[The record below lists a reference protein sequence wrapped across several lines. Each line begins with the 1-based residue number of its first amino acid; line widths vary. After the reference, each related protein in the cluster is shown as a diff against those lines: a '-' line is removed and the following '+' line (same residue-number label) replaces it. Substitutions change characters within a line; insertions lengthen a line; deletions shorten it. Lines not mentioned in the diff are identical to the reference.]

1 MSHVFRQKYFSCVCV
16 LCIEIENTVFSMFC
30 NPTEW
35 RMVEFNRNL
44 ILRSVGWQK
53 CSAGGL
59 WEVMSIF
66 MFMLNYDLIIKSTH
80 LFRWFWVIHSIVIR
94 EMRHLQVLRVG
105 AARVRDHSWRAENHS
120 PEEALPLL
128 RQGRRGR
135 QCRGLSE
142 GGCSKTLLRCQE
154 VLKP

>member
-35 RMVEFNRNL
+35 RMVKFNRNL

-59 WEVMSIF
+59 REVMSIF

-80 LFRWFWVIHSIVIR
+80 LFRWFWVTHYDCHKMWLRNVTSAGTPGPGSQSTWSLLTSWEPFARRNSTPSSTRAAGETMSGTIR
-94 EMRHLQVLRVG
+94 RWVQQNF
-105 AARVRDHSWRAENHS
+105 A
-120 PEEALPLL
+120 
-128 RQGRRGR
+128 
-135 QCRGLSE
+135 
-142 GGCSKTLLRCQE
+142 
-154 VLKP
+154 

>member
-16 LCIEIENTVFSMFC
+16 LCIKIENTVFSMFC

-59 WEVMSIF
+59 REVMSIF

-80 LFRWFWVIHSIVIR
+80 LFRWFWVIHYDCHKIEKCDNCRYSGSGQPEYVITPD
-94 EMRHLQVLRVG
+94 ELRTIRQKKLYPFFDKGGGGDNVGDYQKVG
-105 AARVRDHSWRAENHS
+105 AAKLCLDVTRS
-120 PEEALPLL
+120 
-128 RQGRRGR
+128 
-135 QCRGLSE
+135 
-142 GGCSKTLLRCQE
+142 
-154 VLKP
+154 